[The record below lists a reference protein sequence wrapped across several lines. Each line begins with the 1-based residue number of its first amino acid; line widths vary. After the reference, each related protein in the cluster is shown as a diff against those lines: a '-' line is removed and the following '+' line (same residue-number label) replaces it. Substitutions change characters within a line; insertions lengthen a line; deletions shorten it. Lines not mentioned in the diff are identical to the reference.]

1 MQGRKIR
8 ILLTKSAMDTH
19 DMGMAYVRM
28 KCQEAGMEVI
38 VTQHGVVDEIIN
50 TAIQESVDVIGVS
63 FHSGGQ
69 LYCGSRT
76 MELLEAQKINDILV
90 IFGGAIPP
98 GDEAKLLKMGV
109 DRVFTPGSPIEEIVS
124 FINSKVQSKQ
134 KG

>member
-50 TAIQESVDVIGVS
+50 TAIQESVDVIDGTIRGAKDKRYIS
-63 FHSGGQ
+63 YIWGCHSAWRR
-69 LYCGSRT
+69 S
-76 MELLEAQKINDILV
+76 
-90 IFGGAIPP
+90 
-98 GDEAKLLKMGV
+98 
-109 DRVFTPGSPIEEIVS
+109 
-124 FINSKVQSKQ
+124 
-134 KG
+134 